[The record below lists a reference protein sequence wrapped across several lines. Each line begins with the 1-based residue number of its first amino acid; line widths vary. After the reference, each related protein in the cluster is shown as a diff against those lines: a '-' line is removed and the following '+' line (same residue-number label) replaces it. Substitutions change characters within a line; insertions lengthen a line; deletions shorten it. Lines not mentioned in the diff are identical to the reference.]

1 MGKKDAGPSPEEIER
16 LEKEK
21 AEQAESIRR
30 SSEAYSNYIVE
41 SGVAAQLSRVL
52 VGLYE
57 SGERPDNVVDWAEKY
72 LGTATGVE
80 VLELKGQNDIL
91 KKRNQ
96 ELTQRTAYLEKEV
109 QTLQEERARAL
120 ADAED

>member
-41 SGVAAQLSRVL
+41 SGVAAQLSRVI

-57 SGERPDNVVDWAEKY
+57 SGERPDNVVDWAEKF
-72 LGTATGVE
+72 LGTASGVE
-80 VLELKGQNDIL
+80 VIELRGQNDLL
-91 KKRNQ
+91 KKQNS
-96 ELTQRTAYLEKEV
+96 ELKQRMVVL
-109 QTLQEERARAL
+109 
-120 ADAED
+120 